1 MFLSNRK
8 NKDKLF
14 TPLCKKRI
22 NDIVGDIR
30 EKAKIEKKIT
40 PHSLRRTFATIWYYE
55 NSLILKLYVIS
66 WDMLV
71 SRPQKDIFKD
81 TIRKAKKIKIH

>member
-40 PHSLRRTFATIWYYE
+40 PHTLRRTYATTWYYE
-55 NSLILKLYVIS
+55 NNH
-66 WDMLV
+66 
-71 SRPQKDIFKD
+71 DIKTLRD
-81 TIRKAKKIKIH
+81 NMGHASIKTTIEYI